1 LDSVYVCINDGWS
14 NIKNIGGVMIKT
26 YLNNGKLKKHP
37 TRKYESL
44 EEYIRRTV
52 GDYRIIKKVGK

>member
-1 LDSVYVCINDGWS
+1 MS
-14 NIKNIGGVMIKT
+14 NIKT

>member
-1 LDSVYVCINDGWS
+1 MMSKQNKI
-14 NIKNIGGVMIKT
+14 MT

>member
-14 NIKNIGGVMIKT
+14 NIKNIGGVMS
-26 YLNNGKLKKHP
+26 KLKKHP

>member
-1 LDSVYVCINDGWS
+1 MIIL
-14 NIKNIGGVMIKT
+14 KNILKKENKMKD
-26 YLNNGKLKKHP
+26 KLKKHP

>member
-1 LDSVYVCINDGWS
+1 MIIL
-14 NIKNIGGVMIKT
+14 KNTLKKEKKMSKQNKIIT